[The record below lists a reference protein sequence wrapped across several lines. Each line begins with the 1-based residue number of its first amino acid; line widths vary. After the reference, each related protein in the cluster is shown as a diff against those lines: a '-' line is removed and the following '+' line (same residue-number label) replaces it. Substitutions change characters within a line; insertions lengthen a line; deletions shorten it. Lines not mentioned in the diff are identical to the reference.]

1 MNKYKTNRGRVV
13 FVTLSFSIIAGLM
26 ILSANNNAPELS
38 YEASHEEPSQEVVL
52 DDRADKYIAEAIEA
66 IDVIIEENLSVEEE
80 LDSSDPSTFNEAFSQ
95 ARALLGSG
103 HAFSWKGQEYTTSYA
118 EELAANTAPVEDES
132 DELESEDDGETK
144 FTADDEEDVYSA
156 VLESND

>member
-1 MNKYKTNRGRVV
+1 MISSAISCNAKALIKKANS
-13 FVTLSFSIIAGLM
+13 LFS
-26 ILSANNNAPELS
+26 SE
-38 YEASHEEPSQEVVL
+38 
-52 DDRADKYIAEAIEA
+52 
-66 IDVIIEENLSVEEE
+66 
-80 LDSSDPSTFNEAFSQ
+80 PSTFNEAFSQ